1 MSIHL
6 TPHGLS
12 RPHWYAL
19 VAVLAFSFL
28 LIPQKSEAGIYAR
41 IPPPADI
48 HETPGPPPHGRNYVW
63 VSGHWRW
70 QSRVTD
76 LNLILLQTILT
87 FWRRLPTIDQNA
99 TNNAGLVL

>member
-48 HETPGPPPHGRNYVW
+48 HETPVAERSAAGIF
-63 VSGHWRW
+63 
-70 QSRVTD
+70 SR
-76 LNLILLQTILT
+76 
-87 FWRRLPTIDQNA
+87 RE
-99 TNNAGLVL
+99 